1 MKKYTRFFAF
11 SVKKSQKFVKF
22 GMICAVFLFILGLTG
37 CAKNADPVDTI
48 TDTAHQQIVAIRE
61 SLPPECKTAA
71 IDEQL
76 KAHDGTVD
84 SIKAMCD
91 TQKAALNSE
100 KLRWQWAF
108 FALVAGIGLY
118 FARKI
123 LK

>member
-1 MKKYTRFFAF
+1 MKKYTRFFTY
-11 SVKKSQKFVKF
+11 SVKKSQKFVKI
-22 GMICAVFLFILGLTG
+22 GTICAVFLFILTG

-48 TDTAHQQIVAIRE
+48 ADTVHQQIGAIQE

-71 IDEQL
+71 IDKQL
-76 KAHDGTVD
+76 KAVDGTVD

-118 FARKI
+118 FVRKI